1 MKRRKVSN
9 MLGLAVLSTVAFE
22 PMHPYEMATVM
33 RERGKDRDMNIK
45 WGTLYTVVQNLEKH
59 GFLEVVESGRQG
71 GRPERTVYR
80 ITAAGRDELIDW
92 VSELVAVP
100 EREQPRF
107 RAALSLMGVLGPDE
121 TTRLLRQRVALLERQ
136 LADDRAALD
145 GYREKVH
152 SLFLIEAEYDLA
164 MRQADLEWARG
175 LLAQL
180 TEGTLPGQDLWR
192 RFHETGETPPEIALG

>member
-9 MLGLAVLSTVAFE
+9 MLGLAVLATVVVE

-33 RERGKDRDMNIK
+33 RERGKDRDMPIK

-80 ITAAGRDELIDW
+80 ITPAGRDELRDW
-92 VSELVAVP
+92 VGELIAVP
-100 EREQPRF
+100 EPEQPRF
-107 RAALSLMGVLGPDE
+107 RAALSLMGVLRPDE
-121 TTRLLRQRVALLERQ
+121 TTHLLRQRVAVLERH

-164 MRQADLEWARG
+164 MRQADLEWTRE

-180 TEGTLPGQDLWR
+180 SEGTLPGQDLWR
-192 RFHETGETPPEIALG
+192 RFHETGEIPPEVAFG